1 MINISTG
8 KIESPKFKLIVETAT
23 GLFTKYGVK
32 RVTVEE
38 ICSTAQVSKMTF
50 YNYFKNKIELAEY
63 IIFSILDEAQIEFDN
78 ICNQTNS
85 FSEIIDQFLKMKM
98 DYAKRFSKEFYLDFI
113 NLSPKI
119 HERVISYSQ
128 ENHKQFLELIKHG
141 QETGEVRKDINLKF
155 ITYMLNHLKELGEKE
170 ELFEFYDNIEEMA
183 MDMTRFYFYGIMGKK

>member
-1 MINISTG
+1 MNKVKTTNT
-8 KIESPKFKLIVETAT
+8 ESPKFKLIVETASE
-23 GLFTKYGVK
+23 LFAKYGVK

-38 ICSTAQVSKMTF
+38 ICATAQVSKMTF

-78 ICNQTNS
+78 LCNQTNS

-98 DYAKRFSKEFYLDFI
+98 DYAKRFSKEFYFDFI

-128 ENHKQFLELIKHG
+128 ENQKQFLELIIRG

>member
-1 MINISTG
+1 MINISTD
-8 KIESPKFKLIVETAT
+8 KVESPKFKQIIDTAT
-23 GLFTKYGVK
+23 KLFTKYSVK

-50 YNYFKNKIELAEY
+50 YKFFKNKIELAEH

-78 ICNQTNS
+78 LCNQTNS

-128 ENHKQFLELIKHG
+128 ENHKQFLELIKRG

-170 ELFEFYDNIEEMA
+170 ELFEFYENIEEMA